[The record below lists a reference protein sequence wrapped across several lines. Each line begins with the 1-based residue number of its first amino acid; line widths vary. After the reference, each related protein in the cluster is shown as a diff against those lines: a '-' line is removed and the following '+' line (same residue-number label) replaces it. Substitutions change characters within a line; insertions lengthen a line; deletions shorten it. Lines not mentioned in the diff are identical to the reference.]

1 MEDEDNREAFFDQL
15 DEEDDVMPGV
25 PEAEEEGSRKK
36 KSDEPKKVKIT
47 KAGNPKFVLNENVLT
62 GKNGLGTVLNH
73 FKGAKF
79 SEAKNS
85 EYENLDLFL
94 SRLESWTHKLYP
106 KWPRETT
113 LQKIE
118 MLGKKKVVSNTLARI
133 RTNDPTDDFLK
144 SLVPDAKE
152 DEDVVRR
159 GDPESVP
166 QEPDPFE
173 DPFHDPFD
181 DAVKA
186 GSKRPNEPSEVEP
199 VAKRK
204 EPVSISDE
212 QRKRMEENKAR
223 ALAKKAARL
232 AEKQRL
238 EEEEAKAKETSATD
252 QSNQEESMDQSE
264 GANLLANAITPQVTN
279 EIPV

>member
-1 MEDEDNREAFFDQL
+1 
-15 DEEDDVMPGV
+15 
-25 PEAEEEGSRKK
+25 
-36 KSDEPKKVKIT
+36 
-47 KAGNPKFVLNENVLT
+47 
-62 GKNGLGTVLNH
+62 
-73 FKGAKF
+73 
-79 SEAKNS
+79 
-85 EYENLDLFL
+85 
-94 SRLESWTHKLYP
+94 
-106 KWPRETT
+106 
-113 LQKIE
+113 
-118 MLGKKKVVSNTLARI
+118 MLGKKKVVSNTLGTGSKYIIVNEIVSTFMIMIKPYFKASI

-159 GDPESVP
+159 GDPENAP

-173 DPFHDPFD
+173 DPFYDPFD
-181 DAVKA
+181 DAVKVRLFRVSCQKIFQA

-238 EEEEAKAKETSATD
+238 EEEAKAKDASPTD

-264 GANLLANAITPQVTN
+264 GANLLANTITPQVAN

>member
-15 DEEDDVMPGV
+15 DEDDDVMPGV
-25 PEAEEEGSRKK
+25 PEAEEEGASKK
-36 KSDEPKKVKIT
+36 KSDEPKKVRIT
-47 KAGNPKFVLNENVLT
+47 KAGKPRFVLNENVLT
-62 GKNGLGTVLNH
+62 GKNGIGTVLNH
-73 FKGAKF
+73 FKGTKF

-94 SRLESWTHKLYP
+94 SRLESWTHQLFP

-144 SLVPDAKE
+144 SLVPDSKE

-159 GDPESVP
+159 GDPDDFP

-173 DPFHDPFD
+173 DPFYDPFD

-186 GSKRPNEPSEVEP
+186 GSKRPNEPSEIEP

-204 EPVSISDE
+204 EPVSITDE
-212 QRKRMEENKAR
+212 QRKRMEENKAK

-232 AEKQRL
+232 AEKQRM
-238 EEEEAKAKETSATD
+238 EEEAKAKDVSSID
-252 QSNQEESMDQSE
+252 QSTQEESMDQSE
-264 GANLLANAITPQVTN
+264 GLLASTIAPVTN

>member
-15 DEEDDVMPGV
+15 EEDDDVMPGV
-25 PEAEEEGSRKK
+25 PEAEEEGASKK
-36 KSDEPKKVKIT
+36 KSDEPKKVRIT
-47 KAGNPKFVLNENVLT
+47 KAGKPRFVLNENVLT
-62 GKNGLGTVLNH
+62 GKNGIGTVLNH
-73 FKGAKF
+73 FKGTKF

-94 SRLESWTHKLYP
+94 SRLESWTHQLFP

-144 SLVPDAKE
+144 SLVPDTKE

-159 GDPESVP
+159 GDPDDVP

-173 DPFHDPFD
+173 DPFYDPFY

-186 GSKRPNEPSEVEP
+186 GSKRPNEPSEIEP

-204 EPVSISDE
+204 EPVSITDE
-212 QRKRMEENKAR
+212 QRKRMEENKAK

-238 EEEEAKAKETSATD
+238 EDEAKAKDVSSID
-252 QSNQEESMDQSE
+252 QSTQEESMDQSE
-264 GANLLANAITPQVTN
+264 GPLASTIAPQVTN